1 MEIEMTKLF
10 ERLRLER
17 LAIADTSRERYKNQK
32 GGTNKSCWYFS
43 ALTEGKNTTNNAE
56 LCDSRQVVSL
66 PWPSKGGDS
75 SLPGPSTVLL
85 NQLWIVRGEAG
96 HVTTCMHG
104 ALHAGR

>member
-32 GGTNKSCWYFS
+32 RGTNKSCWYFS

-56 LCDSRQVVSL
+56 LNNSRQVVSL
-66 PWPSKGGDS
+66 P
-75 SLPGPSTVLL
+75 
-85 NQLWIVRGEAG
+85 
-96 HVTTCMHG
+96 
-104 ALHAGR
+104 